1 MNKKTF
7 TRVLIGLS
15 VITAVATLIT
25 YFVMKPEKPW
35 LAFYVACCGGV
46 LVFNFLI
53 SLFLV
58 NKRGDILKGK
68 VRRVIVYKLDR
79 ISRSILDFATM
90 MELF

>member
-1 MNKKTF
+1 MNKKTL
-7 TRVLIGLS
+7 TRVLLGLTAITLVAS
-15 VITAVATLIT
+15 VIA

-58 NKRGDILKGK
+58 NKNFKK
-68 VRRVIVYKLDR
+68 
-79 ISRSILDFATM
+79 
-90 MELF
+90 

>member
-1 MNKKTF
+1 MNKKTL
-7 TRVLIGLS
+7 TRVLLGLIA
-15 VITAVATLIT
+15 ITTVATVIA

-58 NKRGDILKGK
+58 NKNFKK
-68 VRRVIVYKLDR
+68 
-79 ISRSILDFATM
+79 
-90 MELF
+90 